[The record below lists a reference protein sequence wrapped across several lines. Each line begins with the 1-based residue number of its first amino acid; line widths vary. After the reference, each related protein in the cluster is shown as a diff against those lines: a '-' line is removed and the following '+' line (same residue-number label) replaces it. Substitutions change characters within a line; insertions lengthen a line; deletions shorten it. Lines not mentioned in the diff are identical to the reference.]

1 MGMSDNSAFG
11 LEAAPNQSPPFVD
24 RNLFLE
30 DAALREGAGSAGVDA
45 DAERLVEF
53 GALYGAAET
62 MEFGRLANEFPPRL
76 RLVDA
81 RGNRIDAVEFHPA
94 YHALMTR
101 SMAAGLHC
109 SIWDRAEPASMI
121 PTGQAARA
129 ARLFIATQAES
140 GHMCPTTMT
149 NASLAALRHEP
160 ALAAQWLPKVIGRGY
175 DPAQRPWWEKDAVT
189 LGMGMTEP
197 QGGTDVRANTTRA
210 EPVGGAYEITGA
222 KWFMSAP
229 MCDAFLVLAQAPG
242 GLTTFLTPRFRPDGA
257 KNGIF
262 FQRLKDKL
270 GNRSNASSEVAFVSA
285 YADRVGPEGQGVR
298 TIIEMV
304 QLTRLDCVVSSA
316 GLMRFALAQA
326 THHAWWRRAFQRKL
340 IDQPLMRAVLA
351 DISLEVEGAT
361 ALAFRLARAFDRA
374 ADDPHE
380 AAYARLVTPAAKF
393 LVCKAAPHLI
403 YEAMECLG
411 GNGYVEEWP
420 LARVYREA
428 PVNAIWEGSGNVMA
442 LDALRAATRA
452 PEATRD
458 VVGRLNAACGLPPE
472 ALGLEADLIG
482 GAEGR
487 ARRACE
493 RLARLAAAAALAERQ
508 PALAEAYVATR
519 LTGDP
524 YAQFGGGELG
534 SVENLLIERILPGED

>member
-1 MGMSDNSAFG
+1 MDNDPVFG
-11 LEAAPNQSPPFVD
+11 VEAAANQSPPFVD

-30 DAALREGAGSAGVDA
+30 DRALRDGAAAAGVDA
-45 DAERLVEF
+45 SAEALADF
-53 GALYGAAET
+53 GALYGGAET

-81 RGNRIDAVEFHPA
+81 RGNRLDAVEFHPA
-94 YHALMTR
+94 YHALMAR

-109 SIWDRAEPASMI
+109 SIWDRARAPAIAPS
-121 PTGQAARA
+121 GQAARA
-129 ARLFIATQAES
+129 ARLFMATQAES

-149 NASLAALRHEP
+149 SASVAALRHEP
-160 ALAAQWLPKVIGRGY
+160 ALAEKWLPKIRGRVY
-175 DPAQRPWWEKDAVT
+175 DSALKPWWEKSAVT

-210 EPVGGAYEITGA
+210 VPVAGGYEITGA

-242 GLTTFLTPRFRPDGA
+242 GLTTFLTPRFRPDGG
-257 KNGIF
+257 KNAIF

-270 GNRSNASSEVAFVSA
+270 GNRSNASSEVVFRSAFA
-285 YADRVGPEGQGVR
+285 ERVGPEGQGVR
-298 TIIEMV
+298 TIIDMV
-304 QLTRLDCVVSSA
+304 QMTRLDCVVSSA

-326 THHAWWRRAFQRKL
+326 AHHVRWRRAFQRKL

-351 DISLEVEGAT
+351 DLALEVEGAT

-374 ADDPHE
+374 GEDPHE
-380 AAYARLVTPAAKF
+380 AAYARLITPAAKY
-393 LVCKAAPHLI
+393 LVCKAAPHFI

-442 LDALRAATRA
+442 LDALRAAARA
-452 PEATRD
+452 PDAARQ
-458 VVGRLNAACGLPPE
+458 VVAALNAACDLPAE
-472 ALGLEADLIG
+472 TLNLDADLSAG
-482 GAEGR
+482 SER
-487 ARRACE
+487 LARRTCE
-493 RLARLAAAAALAERQ
+493 RLARLAAAAAFNERE
-508 PALAEAYVATR
+508 PELAEAYVATR
-519 LTGDP
+519 LTGEA
-524 YAQFGGGELG
+524 YAQFGGADLAA
-534 SVENLLIERILPGED
+534 VEGRLIVRILPEED